1 MTVLPVAAAVPVAP
15 ARAASAPQTSFG
27 EHLRTRPPA
36 APEDRPAAVRLLEQV
51 EQARARLDTAL
62 AEARRGRVFTA
73 GELLSLQG
81 DAYRAG
87 QTLELASRLV
97 EQGAQSVRQ
106 AVNTQV

>member
-1 MTVLPVAAAVPVAP
+1 MTVLPVGAAAPVAP
-15 ARAASAPQTSFG
+15 SGAVSPARASFG
-27 EHLRTRPPA
+27 ELLRARPPA
-36 APEDRPAAVRLLEQV
+36 APEVRPAGVRLLEQV
-51 EQARARLDTAL
+51 EQARARLDAAL
-62 AEARRGRVFTA
+62 AEARRGRSFTA

-97 EQGAQSVRQ
+97 EHGAQSVRQ